1 VFADPG
7 SAEAKDVLATALTR
21 LGHGAENAT
30 WRNCFLKGATELR
43 EGIKPTPISASS
55 GMARAMTVTQIFDT
69 IAIRIDGS
77 RAVSTALSVLWH
89 FTDSGERYWMELSNG
104 VLIHHPT
111 RRTPQADLTVTLT
124 APQLLGMLA
133 TGSLDGVDTTG
144 NPGVLQTS

>member
-1 VFADPG
+1 
-7 SAEAKDVLATALTR
+7 
-21 LGHGAENAT
+21 
-30 WRNCFLKGATELR
+30 
-43 EGIKPTPISASS
+43 
-55 GMARAMTVTQIFDT
+55 MTVTQIFDT

-77 RAVSTALSVLWH
+77 RAASTALSVLWH

-144 NPGVLQTS
+144 NPGVLQTLMNLTDEPDPNFAVTTP